1 MQTWEWTDAEMQ
13 WPRDA
18 DRLPDGNTLISDSSG
33 NRVLELGPDGDVLWS
48 VTVDTPYEAEKLDTG
63 DESAGGQSA
72 QALGLPSQTVDGSA
86 AERQSSGRP
95 LTLRLLLFVRGL
107 LPALLVNAVLYVLPT
122 WVHFAELAVI
132 GGLGLVVLSWAY
144 IEYRWS
150 RFSLRFGRPVR
161 IDRGD

>member
-1 MQTWEWTDAEMQ
+1 V
-13 WPRDA
+13 
-18 DRLPDGNTLISDSSG
+18 SD
-33 NRVLELGPDGDVLWS
+33 VV
-48 VTVDTPYEAEKLDTG
+48 
-63 DESAGGQSA
+63 
-72 QALGLPSQTVDGSA
+72 
-86 AERQSSGRP
+86 
-95 LTLRLLLFVRGL
+95 
-107 LPALLVNAVLYVLPT
+107 VNAVLYVLPT